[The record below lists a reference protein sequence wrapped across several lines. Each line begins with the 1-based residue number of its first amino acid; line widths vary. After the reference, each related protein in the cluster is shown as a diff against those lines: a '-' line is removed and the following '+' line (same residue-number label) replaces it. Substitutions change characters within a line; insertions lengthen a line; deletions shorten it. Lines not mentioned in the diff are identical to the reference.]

1 LAVLLLY
8 AALRRGSVG
17 VVSPLVATCPR
28 VNLVLSRIL
37 LNEERGGGLVAGVAV
52 TVAGAVLMLL
62 A

>member
-1 LAVLLLY
+1 VLLLY

-28 VNLVLSRIL
+28 VTLVLSRIL

-52 TVAGAVLMLL
+52 AGAVLMLL